1 MVSERVW
8 TEPRQTPRL
17 LSLNFLMN
25 LELRNDKVLPLSL
38 RLMQETSLSWKFS
51 FTCMQH
57 WSMSGLLYQSSFKW
71 FWHFALKEA
80 SKEEVESECRVC
92 KSNRSL
98 SAKTEKSGRL
108 LVLLE
113 LSPSAYE
120 TCGKL
125 ELELPLED
133 LFFDLLLLL
142 GFAPPLSELSGG
154 AEDEA
159 AVFAV
164 SFEQSK
170 VW

>member
-1 MVSERVW
+1 
-8 TEPRQTPRL
+8 
-17 LSLNFLMN
+17 MN
-25 LELRNDKVLPLSL
+25 
-38 RLMQETSLSWKFS
+38 
-51 FTCMQH
+51 
-57 WSMSGLLYQSSFKW
+57 
-71 FWHFALKEA
+71 EA

-92 KSNRSL
+92 NSNRSL

-133 LFFDLLLLL
+133 FFFDLLLLL
-142 GFAPPLSELSGG
+142 GFAPPLAELSGG